1 MLIQQKIA
9 GAILLGFA
17 GFVMGIGIVGAQI
30 ANAIV
35 LSGFYAGDKTGVV
48 PPGPQNAS
56 IHGVVI
62 ITVILLA
69 LTGFYFL
76 LRPEKG

>member
-1 MLIQQKIA
+1 MKHKIS

-35 LSGFYAGDKTGVV
+35 LSGFYAGNKTGVV

-56 IHGVVI
+56 IHGLVI
-62 ITVILLA
+62 VTVIVLA
-69 LTGFYFL
+69 ISGSYFL
-76 LRPEKG
+76 IRPEKE